1 MGKAFDLSLLG
12 TFLPELLAYLPITL
26 LILAAS
32 LFFGLLLGLL
42 LAIPRLYNIPV
53 LTQLVVVYVSF
64 IRGTPVLIQLFL
76 VYYGLPAV
84 LGLVH
89 LDLSRADPLLFVI
102 VTYSL
107 SSAAFLSET
116 IRGAVNSVDLGQTEA
131 AYAVG
136 MTARQAFRRIVLPQ
150 ALMVAVPNF
159 ANKVIGFLKDT
170 SLAFTIGV
178 MDMMGRGQTLISA
191 TAHALEVYI
200 SLAVIYYLVVIV
212 LERLFAVSERKLQQ
226 HERKW
231 ASA

>member
-12 TFLPELLAYLPITL
+12 TFLPELLAYLPTTL

-102 VTYSL
+102 VTYAL

-116 IRGAVNSVDLGQTEA
+116 IRGSVNSVDLGQTEA

-150 ALMVAVPNF
+150 ALMVTVPNF

-212 LERLFAVSERKLQQ
+212 LERLFAASERKLQQ

>member
-42 LAIPRLYNIPV
+42 LALPRLYNIPV

-84 LGLVH
+84 LSLVH
-89 LDLSRADPLLFVI
+89 LDLSRADPLFFVI
-102 VTYSL
+102 VTYAL

-116 IRGAVNSVDLGQTEA
+116 IRGAVNSVDHGQTEA

-136 MTARQAFRRIVLPQ
+136 MTARQAFGRIVLPQ